1 MSGRFISGGTISSNN
16 EDPAPSAS
24 TREDLTSSEQASDS
38 KSSKMVEWELVEKE
52 LAAERQHR
60 EEQRR
65 RAATGEEKSL
75 YDILQENKGLFF
87 FVSRISHY

>member
-1 MSGRFISGGTISSNN
+1 MSGRFVSRGTISSNN

-24 TREDLTSSEQASDS
+24 TGEDTSQQTSDS
-38 KSSKMVEWELVEKE
+38 KSSRTAEWELVEKE
-52 LAAERQHR
+52 LAAERQRR

-75 YDILQENKGLFF
+75 YDILQENKGLFVF
-87 FVSRISHY
+87 RFERISHH